1 MKIIIDFTI
10 NNSLI
15 TIKSNNSYLYVRA
28 IAPSI
33 INISD
38 SKEIKSFAIEN
49 VSIPLCSFEVTKES
63 NLILIK
69 TNSLIVKIN
78 DNLKVDF
85 YDINENEICLEYEN
99 AKKERQIEVSKTFKD
114 DDCIYGLGDKV
125 SFMNKRGYS
134 YVNWN
139 SDDPSP
145 HLEFYQSLYKSIPF
159 FICFNKESIYGIFF
173 DNHIRHILILVRVIL
188 STIHLLVMR
197 VV

>member
-1 MKIIIDFTI
+1 MIDFTI

-85 YDINENEICLEYEN
+85 YDINENDIMFESWKI
-99 AKKERQIEVSKTFKD
+99 AKKRRQ
-114 DDCIYGLGDKV
+114 
-125 SFMNKRGYS
+125 NKAVKLS
-134 YVNWN
+134 N
-139 SDDPSP
+139 SDIVFMD
-145 HLEFYQSLYKSIPF
+145 
-159 FICFNKESIYGIFF
+159 
-173 DNHIRHILILVRVIL
+173 LVIKYL
-188 STIHLLVMR
+188 MK
-197 VV
+197 